1 MSVASGPAASFDL
14 WARASTMACLADAR
28 GRLARVNDAFAEA
41 LGCVAAELVG
51 KLLEELIVPAE
62 REAVAR
68 LFAAPRDESISFE
81 ARFSVN
87 GGAPRFI
94 ALDGVVS
101 VAEDCLFALG
111 RDLTSMADA
120 AERGLRAE
128 EMFRL
133 VIDNVP
139 QQICWKDM
147 RGVYQGCNKSFGR
160 AAGLEEPDQ
169 IVGKVDSDVPWT
181 DEAPPSRAYGR
192 GLMGPDPHGSRSI
205 EPLTAPDGTRLWLD
219 LVKLPLH
226 DARGLV
232 DGNLTILDDVSAR
245 LRHETELKR
254 FFDVSPDPLC
264 VLSMNGQ
271 FLRVNRAWEST
282 LGYPSDDLKAMRLPD
297 LVHERDLGPCM
308 EQLQRLASA
317 PTILGLEC
325 RCRSRT
331 GVSVWLSWALLS
343 VPDEGLIYASVRNVD
358 RRKRLERALMQ
369 RIEVKMLVGSISS
382 NFVNVRFEAI
392 DSGIHNALAQL
403 GDMLAA
409 DRASL
414 FLFTDDGEHLENTH
428 EWCHPGVPSLLEARR
443 RVPRDRQRWL
453 LEQLGGV
460 EPMHVARVS
469 EMPREARAE
478 RQELERQGVKALI
491 RVPMMYAGRLIG
503 VVGLDS
509 TASNK
514 VWDKDARSLLR
525 LLSEVFAVTL
535 ERKRAE
541 EALREN
547 LRVIERQESAI
558 QTLSTPIIRVWD
570 GVLALPLVGAVDS
583 RRAADITHKLLH
595 AIVETKSRHAII
607 ELTGVEEMDP
617 ATADYVLA
625 MLRTIEFLGAQGI
638 VAGVRPAVAKTMAA
652 LSFDLK
658 RMSIQRDLQHA
669 LKLCLSEAKPQRGP
683 RD

>member
-1 MSVASGPAASFDL
+1 MSAASGLAASFDL
-14 WARASTMACLADAR
+14 WARASAMACLADAR
-28 GRLARVNDAFAEA
+28 GRLARVNDAFADA
-41 LGCVAAELVG
+41 LGCEVDALVG
-51 KLLEELIVPAE
+51 KLIEDLVVPTE

-68 LFAAPRDESISFE
+68 LFAASREAPLSFE
-81 ARFSVN
+81 SRFSTK

-94 ALDGVVS
+94 VLDGVIS
-101 VAEDCLFALG
+101 AAADSLFLLG
-111 RDLTSMADA
+111 RDLTPMADA

-133 VIDNVP
+133 VVDNVP

-147 RGVYQGCNKSFGR
+147 RGVYQGCNQSFSR
-160 AAGLEEPDQ
+160 AAGLAGPDE
-169 IVGKVDSDVPWT
+169 IIGKVDSDVPWT
-181 DEAPPSRAYGR
+181 DDAPPSRAYGR
-192 GLMGPDPHGSRSI
+192 GLMGPDARGSRSI

-226 DARGLV
+226 DPRGAV
-232 DGNLTILDDVSAR
+232 DGNLTIVDDVSAR

-264 VLSMNGQ
+264 VLSLNGQ
-271 FLRVNRAWEST
+271 FLRMNRAWEST
-282 LGYPSDDLKAMRLPD
+282 LGYPLDDLKAMRLPD
-297 LVHERDLGPCM
+297 IVHERDLVPCV

-317 PTILGLEC
+317 PTTLGLEC

-343 VPDEGLIYASVRNVD
+343 VPEEGLIYASVRNVD

-392 DSGIHNALAQL
+392 DSGINNALAQL
-403 GDMLAA
+403 GDMLGAN
-409 DRASL
+409 RASL
-414 FLFTDDGEHLENTH
+414 FLFTEDGEYLENTH
-428 EWCHPGVPSLLEARR
+428 EWVEPGVPSLLAARGR
-443 RVPRDRQRWL
+443 APRDRHRWL
-453 LEQLGGV
+453 LEQLAGL
-460 EPMHVARVS
+460 EPLHVARVS
-469 EMPREARAE
+469 DMPREARAE
-478 RQELERQGVKALI
+478 RQELERQGVKALV
-491 RVPMMYAGRLIG
+491 RVPMMYGGRLIG

-547 LRVIERQESAI
+547 LRIIERQESAI

-583 RRAADITHKLLH
+583 RRAAEITHKLLH

-617 ATADYVLA
+617 ATADHVLA

-669 LKLCLSEAKPQRGP
+669 LKLCLSEAPPPRGP